1 MSTTNALSNSFLRR
15 GFVVL
20 AVFLASCGARMSEID
35 PGASGNRPF
44 GCAVFDNAVFFS
56 AFDRTSGFEL
66 WKSDGTEAGTVR
78 VKDINP
84 GASGSIPGGFTVF
97 NNALYFSAFDATS
110 GFELWRSD
118 GTEAG
123 TVRVKDIN
131 PGPGGSSPFGFT
143 ISNNALYFSADDG
156 TNGFEL
162 WKSDGTEP
170 GTVRVNDISRVN
182 VPQNSGGTLNSASVR
197 PKVSWQSCKPTFAWT
212 GARPGTQSDT
222 RRRMK
227 NGIQHQDSSG

>member
-1 MSTTNALSNSFLRR
+1 MLATNALSNSLLRR

-20 AVFLASCGARMSEID
+20 AVFLASCSVRMNETE
-35 PGASGNRPF
+35 PGAGSSHPF
-44 GCAVFDNAVFFS
+44 GCAVFDNAVYFS
-56 AFDRTSGFEL
+56 AFDGTSGFEP

-84 GASGSIPGGFTVF
+84 GVNGSIPGGFTVF
-97 NNALYFSAFDATS
+97 NNALYFSAFDGTS

-143 ISNNALYFSADDG
+143 ILNNALYFSADDG
-156 TNGFEL
+156 SNGFEL
-162 WKSDGTEP
+162 WKSDGTEA
-170 GTVRVNDISRVN
+170 GTVRVKDISRVN
-182 VPQNSGGTLNSASVR
+182 VPQDAGGTLNSASLHT
-197 PKVSWQSCKPTFAWT
+197 KVIWQSCKSTFAWT
-212 GARPGTQSDT
+212 GAKLGTQSDK
-222 RRRMK
+222 RRRMQK
-227 NGIQHQDSSG
+227 WHPTSE

>member
-20 AVFLASCGARMSEID
+20 AVFLASCGVRMSEID
-35 PGASGNRPF
+35 PGASANRPF

-170 GTVRVNDISRVN
+170 GTVRVNDIFPCECSTKFRWNAQQRLRPPKSKLAIMQIDVCMDRRKAGN
-182 VPQNSGGTLNSASVR
+182 AIGQAKENEKWHPTSG
-197 PKVSWQSCKPTFAWT
+197 
-212 GARPGTQSDT
+212 
-222 RRRMK
+222 
-227 NGIQHQDSSG
+227 

>member
-20 AVFLASCGARMSEID
+20 AVFLASCGVRMSEID
-35 PGASGNRPF
+35 PGASANRPF

-66 WKSDGTEAGTVR
+66 WK
-78 VKDINP
+78 
-84 GASGSIPGGFTVF
+84 
-97 NNALYFSAFDATS
+97 
-110 GFELWRSD
+110 SD

-170 GTVRVNDISRVN
+170 GTVRANHISRVN

-212 GARPGTQSDT
+212 GAKPGTQSDK